1 MAIFF
6 VVEFYGDA
14 VSPKRCEIRIKI
26 HGSPLGF
33 GENSFESKSEPVSLI
48 AYLYGKLRR
57 LPRSM
62 KSYEKQQ
69 IVIMCAF

>member
-1 MAIFF
+1 MALFF

-33 GENSFESKSEPVSLI
+33 GENSFESKSESVSLI
-48 AYLYGKLRR
+48 AYL
-57 LPRSM
+57 
-62 KSYEKQQ
+62 
-69 IVIMCAF
+69 IVSLEGFPDL

>member
-26 HGSPLGF
+26 LGSALGF
-33 GENSFESKSEPVSLI
+33 GEN
-48 AYLYGKLRR
+48 
-57 LPRSM
+57 
-62 KSYEKQQ
+62 
-69 IVIMCAF
+69 